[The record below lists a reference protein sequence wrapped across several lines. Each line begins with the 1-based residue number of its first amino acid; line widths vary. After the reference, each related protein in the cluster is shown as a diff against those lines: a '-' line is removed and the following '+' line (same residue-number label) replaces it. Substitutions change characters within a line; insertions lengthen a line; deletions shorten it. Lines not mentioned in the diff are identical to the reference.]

1 MNNVMQKSRNGFAL
15 VIVIWIL
22 TLLSLMAGSF
32 ALSMRRESSVT
43 TALKNNAQA
52 LALAE
57 SGIGLAQYMLK
68 HADVER
74 RWRGDGS
81 VYRLS
86 RSEGGEIRIKIV
98 SEAGKVDINAG
109 SQAQLSAVIKVV
121 TNDSFQ
127 QQHLLNSILDWRDED
142 DEPRSHGAEK
152 KQYQAAGL
160 KYGPSNK
167 PFQTVDELQLVQ
179 GVDEAVFARLQPLV
193 TVYSGQSEV
202 NLRVATPE
210 VLQILDEDLI
220 KKNVHDAGLEQQLAA
235 SGRNP
240 GDQHDTGAV
249 NDENQTYTISI
260 EVQMD
265 DEASAALEAVIKMQS
280 QDIGQAP
287 LQVLDW
293 KPNQL
298 TRSLFAN
305 DMESRLITVEDEFTN
320 DI

>member
-1 MNNVMQKSRNGFAL
+1 MQKSRNGFAL

-52 LALAE
+52 LAMAE
-57 SGIGLAQYMLK
+57 SGISLAQYMLNL
-68 HADVER
+68 ADPKQRWKANGAVYSLVRPDGVET
-74 RWRGDGS
+74 
-81 VYRLS
+81 
-86 RSEGGEIRIKIV
+86 RIKIV
-98 SEAGKVDINAG
+98 SEAGKVDINSA
-109 SQAQLSAVIKVV
+109 SQAQLKAVIKAV
-121 TNDSFQ
+121 TDDSFQ

-142 DEPRSHGAEK
+142 DEPRPHGGEK
-152 KQYQAAGL
+152 KQYQSAGL
-160 KYGPSNK
+160 KYAPGNK
-167 PFQTVDELQLVQ
+167 PFQTVEELQLVL
-179 GVDEAVFARLQPLV
+179 GFDEAIFTRIQPWI
-193 TVYSGQSEV
+193 TVYSGLSEV
-202 NLRVATPE
+202 DFRVATPE

-220 KKNVHDAGLEQQLAA
+220 KKNVHNAGLERQIAA
-235 SGRNP
+235 SGQGLDDENE
-240 GDQHDTGAV
+240 TGAV

-265 DEASAALEAVIKMQS
+265 DESSATLEAVIKMQS

-298 TRSLFAN
+298 TQSLFAN